1 MIEIRVSIAED
12 ASEIFTLAESESLFN
27 QQDSVT
33 VQELFHDYIER
44 SDHNG
49 YFFLSALAD
58 EALIGFACYG
68 PTPLTQGTFDL
79 YWINVVESWKGKG
92 VGRQL
97 MAVVIDAVRKAGGRL
112 IVLDTSGCPDYAP
125 TRAFYERLGFHR
137 TAVIPDFYSPGD
149 DLVIYTLPLV
159 D

>member
-1 MIEIRVSIAED
+1 MIKIRASIAED
-12 ASEIFTLAESESLFN
+12 ASAIFTLAESESLFN

-33 VQELFHDYIER
+33 VQELFHDYVER
-44 SDHNG
+44 GDHNG

-97 MAVVIDAVRKAGGRL
+97 MTAVIEAVRKAAGRL
-112 IVLDTSGCPDYAP
+112 MVLDTSGHPDYAP
-125 TRAFYERLGFHR
+125 TRAFYVRCGFHPAA
-137 TAVIPDFYSPGD
+137 TIPDFYAPGD
-149 DLVIYTLPLV
+149 DLVIYTLPLA